1 MRLIEI
7 RMPILDIDEALKP
20 IDRHSVLTL
29 LPIGLEE
36 CGENGLGPPER
47 DFYDALIEIPRC

>member
-1 MRLIEI
+1 
-7 RMPILDIDEALKP
+7 MPILDIDEALKP